1 MARDWR
7 KAFEEARAAS
17 TAWVREDEAMR
28 RSIEAASGP
37 AMRHNIGFTAT
48 EDVAA
53 RIEQFIR
60 EQAVRDYVHREYAID
75 ENGRPVREEARCR
88 ANG

>member
-17 TAWVREDEAMR
+17 TAWVREDEAQR
-28 RSIEAASGP
+28 RRVEAASGP
-37 AMRHNIGFTAT
+37 SLRHNIGFTAT

-60 EQAVRDYVHREYAID
+60 EQAVAEYVHRKYAIGED
-75 ENGRPVREEARCR
+75 GRPVREEARCR
-88 ANG
+88 ASE